1 MSEADLMAV
10 FAPIGGLAEV
20 AVLRGQDGR
29 SKGCAFVS
37 YLRQPQ
43 AEQAVQQLNGK
54 ALPGDPRA
62 KPLVVKYATQR

>member
-1 MSEADLMAV
+1 MSEADLMPI

-37 YLRQPQ
+37 YLGQAQ
-43 AEQAVQQLNGK
+43 AEQAVAQLNGK
-54 ALPGDPRA
+54 TLPGDPRA
-62 KPLVVKYATQR
+62 KPIVVKYANQR